1 VTPSPPNGRPTPT
14 GRAAIPYAWW
24 RRFPARPAG
33 RLPSVDRVLRHDL
46 LRSLR
51 AAATLIEKTRDVDV
65 SGLTD
70 DEYFE
75 VDAVLTQ
82 IIQNAIRIRSRLTGP
97 ADQ

>member
-1 VTPSPPNGRPTPT
+1 VRPSPHTGRPART
-14 GRAAIPYAWW
+14 GLAATPYAWW
-24 RRFPARPAG
+24 VPFPARPAG

-51 AAATLIEKTRDVDV
+51 AAATLIEKTREVDV

-70 DEYFE
+70 DEYSE

-97 ADQ
+97 AE